1 MSRFC
6 VNGVSDVCAAGYSEG
21 TELIYL
27 KGREVSGNPVYS
39 KFYPVWCDYHDDIS
53 TQSFHYLL
61 CFERTYIWLS
71 FNI

>member
-39 KFYPVWCDYHDDIS
+39 KFYPV
-53 TQSFHYLL
+53 
-61 CFERTYIWLS
+61 
-71 FNI
+71 